1 MLIHPDLV
9 TGADLVTRADLG
21 VAGPE
26 RAAPLATLR
35 YSGRIIGREG
45 ACGPRSPV
53 TRRMGMD
60 QAWTYADLAPE
71 QVALVDEAERTLDTD
86 IVMVYRPTRFGTV
99 DEDLLAAEGLHPVEL
114 DPVQLECLLGL
125 ERMVGG
131 VVVAYRRDL
140 D

>member
-1 MLIHPDLV
+1 M
-9 TGADLVTRADLG
+9 
-21 VAGPE
+21 
-26 RAAPLATLR
+26 
-35 YSGRIIGREG
+35 S
-45 ACGPRSPV
+45 
-53 TRRMGMD
+53 

-99 DEDLLAAEGLHPVEL
+99 DEELLAAEGLHPVEL
-114 DPVQLECLLGL
+114 DPLQLECLQGL

>member
-1 MLIHPDLV
+1 
-9 TGADLVTRADLG
+9 
-21 VAGPE
+21 
-26 RAAPLATLR
+26 
-35 YSGRIIGREG
+35 
-45 ACGPRSPV
+45 
-53 TRRMGMD
+53 MD

-86 IVMVYRPTRFGTV
+86 IVMVYQPTRFGTV
-99 DEDLLAAEGLHPVEL
+99 DEELLAAEGLHPVEL
-114 DPVQLECLLGL
+114 DPVQLECLQGL

>member
-1 MLIHPDLV
+1 
-9 TGADLVTRADLG
+9 
-21 VAGPE
+21 
-26 RAAPLATLR
+26 
-35 YSGRIIGREG
+35 
-45 ACGPRSPV
+45 
-53 TRRMGMD
+53 MD
-60 QAWTYADLAPE
+60 QAWTYAELAPE

-99 DEDLLAAEGLHPVEL
+99 DEDLLAAEGLHPFEL
-114 DPVQLECLLGL
+114 DPMQLECLQGL